1 MSMNDADV
9 QTVVER
15 YTRRFV
21 EFGYDPRTLGWDKG
35 KQMLRFGV
43 LTSQIEL
50 RGKRILDI
58 GCGFGDLNKLLCER
72 CGDEYR
78 YLGVDL
84 VPNLIEQGRERFGGP
99 GVEFLCGDFLAMEL
113 DGEFDYAVASG
124 MFNFKLANADNYK
137 FIQAVMT
144 KAFAVCCEGF
154 AFDFLSDKVDFQHE
168 HTFHSSPAHILSL
181 AYNLSRNVVLR
192 NDCMPFE
199 FAIFVNKDASFDKSD
214 TIFHYY
220 KQQLTHI
227 QQHL

>member
-84 VPNLIEQGRERFGGP
+84 GGRQ
-99 GVEFLCGDFLAMEL
+99 
-113 DGEFDYAVASG
+113 ASWW
-124 MFNFKLANADNYK
+124 Y
-137 FIQAVMT
+137 V
-144 KAFAVCCEGF
+144 
-154 AFDFLSDKVDFQHE
+154 
-168 HTFHSSPAHILSL
+168 HSSHHYHYIRYCGWPRWRQDAGLCWQHAHRPGLGLCSGHGC
-181 AYNLSRNVVLR
+181 Y
-192 NDCMPFE
+192 P
-199 FAIFVNKDASFDKSD
+199 
-214 TIFHYY
+214 
-220 KQQLTHI
+220 
-227 QQHL
+227 